1 MSSSRLA
8 IEASAVGVI
17 TGIVGLIVLFISYKL
32 VGETNLFGKDRKEL
46 YVIIGSLI
54 VTGMLIHL
62 MCEYSGI
69 NHWYCTNGNACI

>member
-17 TGIVGLIVLFISYKL
+17 TGIVGLIVLFVSSGL
-32 VGETNLFGKDRKEL
+32 AGGTSLSGRGRREL
-46 YVIIGSLI
+46 YIIIGSLV

-62 MCEYSGI
+62 LCEYSGI
-69 NHWYCTNGNACI
+69 NRWYCNNGNACI